1 MFSVSKDIA
10 LGSAFI
16 FNIIERS
23 FNFAWLTQEELGTE
37 FSKYEGFMIEG
48 KVGFVALNKT
58 PFNRSYCKWGFLVL
72 GGAGLGLG

>member
-37 FSKYEGFMIEG
+37 FSKYEGFIVEG
-48 KVGFVALNKT
+48 KGGFVAT
-58 PFNRSYCKWGFLVL
+58 
-72 GGAGLGLG
+72 